1 MHPFRENV
9 SIPFEWAEPDL
20 ITSLGTAA
28 VVYLSQGHH
37 SGREKYHL
45 GLCPWGMR
53 FFMLGN
59 EPATGKG
66 IALWVLLHQAI
77 LTGIWTLIPTPSHK
91 MKMAVRK
98 LLGLQ

>member
-1 MHPFRENV
+1 
-9 SIPFEWAEPDL
+9 
-20 ITSLGTAA
+20 
-28 VVYLSQGHH
+28 
-37 SGREKYHL
+37 
-45 GLCPWGMR
+45 MR

-66 IALWVLLHQAI
+66 IALWVLLYQAI

-91 MKMAVRK
+91 MKMAVRE